1 MRLPPATDAGALE
14 LTTTMFLKNYTSD
27 APVHQTIHRIE
38 QVLIKCGVTGITK
51 DYAPDGTVI
60 AVAFKIPAATG
71 DVTIRLPVNEQQ
83 AIDALWLDYV
93 DGDVMNKAGTEVTA
107 WGSRKK
113 KRRSDF
119 VEQGKRTA
127 WKIMQDWVEVQMS
140 MIQMKQADT
149 MEVFLPYVWN
159 GKSTI
164 YNRVKD
170 AGFRALLPETTNTV
184 S

>member
-1 MRLPPATDAGALE
+1 
-14 LTTTMFLKNYTSD
+14 MFLKNYTSD
-27 APVHQTIHRIE
+27 APVSQTISRIE
-38 QVLIKCGVTGITK
+38 HVLIKCGVSGITK
-51 DYAPDGTVI
+51 DYAPNGAVI
-60 AVAFKIPAATG
+60 AISFKIPSATG
-71 DVTIRLPVNEQQ
+71 DAIVRIPVNEQQ

-93 DGDVMNKAGTEVTA
+93 DGEQMNKEGTMVTA

-113 KRRSDF
+113 KRKSDF
-119 VEQGKRTA
+119 VEQGRRTA

-149 MEVFLPYVWN
+149 LEVFLPYIWN

-170 AGFRALLPETTNTV
+170 AGFRALLPESTTP
-184 S
+184 